1 MNFKKKL
8 IIFIVFAIVL
18 FFVLLTCGAVISL
31 LITKAPI
38 TAKTYFSSSNCLACG
53 GLTIAIII
61 VALLQMTSNIRAKGK
76 NTNSTR
82 YGNRRFQTNAE
93 IEKNYITTTM
103 SLVKE
108 NQTCK
113 KPSKNAALFK
123 NKKVVKDVTGILVK
137 AEIINKNSDLKFVLI
152 EGTHAFVNGITR
164 SGKTQGYVS
173 PQIQV
178 WANSQIKPSF
188 LVMDPKGELFD
199 TSSKLLQDNGYNVM
213 VINLA
218 EPFSSKRYNPLYI
231 IEKTYR
237 KYLLYKSALSKQYI
251 ELEKHLKDSDE
262 YNSIKKELENTE
274 KITNTLK
281 NELSFS
287 INDLLVTI
295 LPNQNGESAFWSNK
309 GRIFL
314 RGLLWGR
321 LEDIAN
327 HPNCDEAQKTVT
339 FSQLYSIITS
349 DIEELKDY
357 INNRPKTSLCRQD
370 AGQVVNMAAETTRDG
385 IITTAAEALEKINE
399 EGIKYLTSSQD
410 FKWKDVISKPTAF
423 FIIIPDENKT
433 RNVIASLL
441 ITQLYKYLIGQAR
454 RLPNNKF
461 EKPFYFL
468 LEELGTSLKI
478 ENLAEWLN
486 ISGGRNIWFILILQE
501 ISQLEK
507 MYSKA
512 EQNSILAGCG
522 LKLYIRASEDYSAE
536 YWAKLIGKT
545 TRINV
550 STNTSNVGSLA
561 QSQTGVSESEV
572 EEYLLTPSQLKS
584 MELWKGVFVN
594 NNNNPCKTS
603 FVPIY
608 ENYPFW
614 TKGKI
619 KVNDLYESIP
629 DEFYI
634 YNLEKINSLA
644 EAPTTTP
651 KPKTEPKQVSSNDTN
666 DNIPKNISNA
676 IVWDEITN
684 SLASVNKESL
694 LTSLQNFVKIKDIKR
709 IKSILET
716 TIATFS
722 KQNKDNY
729 EKIEDFE
736 NVINDVY
743 VMISSLV

>member
-8 IIFIVFAIVL
+8 LIFIIFAIVL
-18 FFVLLTCGAVISL
+18 FFVLLTCGAVINL
-31 LITKAPI
+31 VITRAPI
-38 TAKTYFSSSNCLACG
+38 TAITYFSTSNCLACG
-53 GLTIAIII
+53 AITIGIII
-61 VALLQMTSNIRAKGK
+61 VAFLQMTSHVKAKGK

-93 IEKNYITTTM
+93 IEKNYTATTM
-103 SLVKE
+103 SLIKA
-108 NQTCK
+108 NQTCTKQSKFK
-113 KPSKNAALFK
+113 K
-123 NKKVVKDVTGILVK
+123 KKVVKDVTGILVK
-137 AEIINKNSDLKFVLI
+137 AETINENSDLKFVLV
-152 EGTHAFVNGITR
+152 EGTHAFVNGTTR

-178 WANSQIKPSF
+178 WANSQVKPSF

-199 TSSKLLQDNGYNVM
+199 TSSKLLQDSGYNVM

-237 KYLLYKSALSKQYI
+237 KYLFYKSELNKQYVK
-251 ELEKHLKDSDE
+251 LEKHLKGSDE
-262 YNSIKKELENTE
+262 YNAIKKELENTE
-274 KITNTLK
+274 KVTNTLK
-281 NELSFS
+281 NDLSFS

-327 HPNCDEAQKTVT
+327 HPNCNETQKTVT

-357 INNRPKTSLCRQD
+357 VNNRPKTSLCRQD

-410 FKWKDVISKPTAF
+410 FKWKEVINKPTAF

-536 YWAKLIGKT
+536 YWAKIIGKT

-550 STNTSNVGSLA
+550 STNTSNVGSLT

-594 NNNNPCKTS
+594 NNNNPCQTC

-634 YNLEKINSLA
+634 YNLEKINSLTQSKISS
-644 EAPTTTP
+644 TT
-651 KPKTEPKQVSSNDTN
+651 KPKAESKPKQVHSVVEKINNSM
-666 DNIPKNISNA
+666 
-676 IVWDEITN
+676 VWDEITN
-684 SLASVNKESL
+684 SLTSINKESL
-694 LTSLQNFVKIKDIKR
+694 LTSLQNFVKIKDMKR

-729 EKIEDFE
+729 EKIEEFE

-743 VMISSLV
+743 VMISSLI

>member
-8 IIFIVFAIVL
+8 LIFIIFAIVL
-18 FFVLLTCGAVISL
+18 FFVLLTCGAVINL
-31 LITKAPI
+31 VITRAPI
-38 TAKTYFSSSNCLACG
+38 TAKTYFSTSNCLACG
-53 GLTIAIII
+53 AITIGIII
-61 VALLQMTSNIRAKGK
+61 VAFLQMTSHVKAKGK

-93 IEKNYITTTM
+93 IEKNYTATTM
-103 SLVKE
+103 SLIKA
-108 NQTCK
+108 NQTCTKQSKFK
-113 KPSKNAALFK
+113 K
-123 NKKVVKDVTGILVK
+123 KKVVKDVTGILVK
-137 AEIINKNSDLKFVLI
+137 AETINKNSDLKFVLV
-152 EGTHAFVNGITR
+152 EGTHAFVNGTTR

-178 WANSQIKPSF
+178 WANSQVKPSF

-199 TSSKLLQDNGYNVM
+199 TSSKLLQDSGYNVM

-237 KYLLYKSALSKQYI
+237 KYLFYKSELNKQYVK
-251 ELEKHLKDSDE
+251 LEKHLKGSDE
-262 YNSIKKELENTE
+262 YNAIKKELENTE
-274 KITNTLK
+274 KVTNTLK
-281 NELSFS
+281 NDLSFS

-327 HPNCDEAQKTVT
+327 HPNCNETQKTVT

-357 INNRPKTSLCRQD
+357 VNNRPKTSLCRQD

-410 FKWKDVISKPTAF
+410 FKWKEVINKPTAF

-522 LKLYIRASEDYSAE
+522 LKLYIRANEDYSAE
-536 YWAKLIGKT
+536 YWAKIIGKT